1 MTHLT
6 PSSFPELRRVFDG
19 YLHED
24 VFVEHG
30 TPEAALRAF
39 RADAAPADVRRLR
52 REVKRFL
59 AQTRALDFD
68 RVRALVFQLGC
79 RWIPPSRE
87 ALIAVLT
94 EAVDPHDPATR

>member
-1 MTHLT
+1 MTHLS
-6 PSSFPELRRVFDG
+6 PSAFPELRRVFDG

-24 VFVEHG
+24 VLVEHG

-39 RADAAPADVRRLR
+39 RADAAPAEVRRFQ

-68 RVRALVFQLGC
+68 RVRALVFHLGC

-87 ALIAVLT
+87 ALNALLT
-94 EAVDPHDPATR
+94 EATDPQDPAAR